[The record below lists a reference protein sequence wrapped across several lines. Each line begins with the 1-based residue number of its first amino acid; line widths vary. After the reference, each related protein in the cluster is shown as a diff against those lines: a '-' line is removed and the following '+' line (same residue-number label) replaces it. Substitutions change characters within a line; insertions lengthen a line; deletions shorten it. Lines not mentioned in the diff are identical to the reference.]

1 MQPSRLVVLA
11 AGVGSRLEPR
21 VGAKPLVR
29 VGGMTLLERSIV
41 AAHEAGFDEVV
52 VVTGHE
58 HERIA
63 REALDVSRRRE
74 LRVTVVHNARYRE
87 GNGLSVLAAK
97 DVVGDEPFALA
108 MADHVFAA
116 ALLRRLRAT
125 SVRPGEVVVAV
136 DRSLGRATGVDPAD
150 AMKVQLVGDRVEAI
164 GKMLPAYD
172 AFDVGAFVCSAA
184 VLGAVEEVAACGDTA
199 FAGAVQVLAGLG
211 TARALAL
218 DDEWWFDVDTPTDY
232 RRGNRYLFRSTGKA
246 LDGAV
251 ATRLNRVVS
260 QRFVTP
266 VLLGVFP
273 SITPNQVTIVAFV
286 VAFAAAAARA
296 AHAPV
301 VAAVLV
307 TAASVL
313 DGSDG
318 EIARL
323 AHRSS
328 RFGSFFDA
336 VLDRAAD
343 GLLFTGAAIY
353 LATSGDL
360 AGPLGSAQVPVVIAV
375 AGLALVGHLLVSYT
389 TAKADGDLGHRY
401 HGVLLAGGRGR
412 DLRLLILTLGA
423 LGAAVHAGSLLA
435 ALAVV
440 AVLCAGIVTVRLR
453 ASWWAGGPGAHYM
466 GVRAVAFDFDG
477 TVADS
482 MGMLARLAAEL
493 LSVELDIPRDEATSR
508 YLATAGDDFRTQLD
522 VISYGH
528 PSLDEI
534 AVGFEAAKEGLMG
547 GCRPFADAGMAI
559 ERLGRAD
566 VAALVCSSTRAE
578 LVREFCRRHGL
589 ARRTDTVDGWRPDHP
604 KAAQL
609 RAWAAAVGVAPN
621 DVLFVGDALR
631 DAAIARAAGVR
642 FVGLS
647 RPGHPDAFEGSGV
660 PVVTSL
666 TDLARLVA
674 RARRSPVTVT
684 IRAGEVGPSASA
696 PEPLAAL
703 ATAPFE
709 VADVVGPHQPVH
721 TVEDTYRGDGAVGD
735 LDVSVDLGPC
745 PKRPSDRG
753 PHDGIVGEH
762 HGRAGGG

>member
-1 MQPSRLVVLA
+1 
-11 AGVGSRLEPR
+11 
-21 VGAKPLVR
+21 
-29 VGGMTLLERSIV
+29 MTLLERSIV
-41 AAHEAGFDEVV
+41 AAHEAGFDDLV

-58 HERIA
+58 PDLVA
-63 REALDVSRRRE
+63 REALDVSRRRG
-74 LRVTVVHNARYRE
+74 LRIAVVHNARYRE

-97 DVVGDEPFALA
+97 DIVGDAPFALV
-108 MADHVFAA
+108 MADHVFAS

-125 SVRPGEVVVAV
+125 SVAPGEVVVAV
-136 DRSLGRATGVDPAD
+136 DRSLGRAAGVNPAE
-150 AMKVQLVGDRVEAI
+150 AMKVRLIGDRVEAI

-172 AFDVGAFVCSAA
+172 AFDVGVFVCSAA
-184 VLGAVEEVAACGDTA
+184 VLDAVEEVAASGDTA
-199 FAGAVQVLAGLG
+199 LAGAVQKLAGLG
-211 TARALAL
+211 KARALPLEA
-218 DDEWWFDVDTPTDY
+218 DEWWFDVDTPTDY
-232 RRGNRYLFRSTGKA
+232 RRGSRYLFRSTGKA

-251 ATRLNRVVS
+251 ATRLNRAVS

-273 SITPNQVTIVAFV
+273 SITPNQVTIA
-286 VAFAAAAARA
+286 AFAVALAAAVALT

-301 VAAVLV
+301 VAAVFV

-323 AHRSS
+323 THRSS

-360 AGPLGSAQVPVVIAV
+360 AGHLGSVQVPVVIAV
-375 AGLALVGHLLVSYT
+375 AGLALVGHLLVSYS
-389 TAKADGDLGHRY
+389 TAKAAVDLGHTY

-423 LGAAVHAGSLLA
+423 LGAAVHASALLA

-440 AVLCAGIVTVRLR
+440 AVLCAWIVSVRLR
-453 ASWWAGGPGAHYM
+453 ASWWADGPGAHYM

-482 MGMLARLAAEL
+482 MGTLTELAAEL
-493 LSVELDIPRDEATSR
+493 LARELGMPRDEATSR
-508 YLATAGDDFRTQLD
+508 YLASAGDDFRTQLD
-522 VISYGH
+522 VIADGR
-528 PSLDEI
+528 PRLDEI
-534 AVGFEAAKEGLMG
+534 AVGFEVAKEGLMG
-547 GCRPFADAGMAI
+547 GIRPFADAGAAI
-559 ERLGRAD
+559 ERLGHVD
-566 VAALVCSSTRAE
+566 VHALVCSSTRAE
-578 LVREFCRRHGL
+578 LVQEFCRRFGL
-589 ARRTDTVDGWRPDHP
+589 AQLAAAVDGWRPDHP
-604 KAAQL
+604 KVAQL
-609 RAWAAAVGVAPN
+609 RAWAAAIGVAPY
-621 DVLFVGDALR
+621 DVLFVGDAAR

-642 FVGLS
+642 FVGLY
-647 RPGHPDAFEGSGV
+647 RPGHPDAFAGSGV

-674 RARRSPVTVT
+674 RARRSPVAGDRP
-684 IRAGEVGPSASA
+684 IPAGEVDPSA
-696 PEPLAAL
+696 PGPLVAL

-709 VADVVGPHQPVH
+709 VAALVGRTSQRTPLR
-721 TVEDTYRGDGAVGD
+721 TRRRRDGAVGD
-735 LDVSVDLGPC
+735 IDGP
-745 PKRPSDRG
+745 
-753 PHDGIVGEH
+753 
-762 HGRAGGG
+762 

>member
-11 AGVGSRLEPR
+11 AGVGSRLQPR

-41 AAHEAGFDEVV
+41 AAHEAGFDDVV
-52 VVTGHE
+52 VITGHE
-58 HERIA
+58 HERVA
-63 REALDVSRRRE
+63 REALDVSRRRG
-74 LRVTVVHNARYRE
+74 LRVAVVHNARYRE

-97 DVVGDEPFALA
+97 DVVGDAPFALV
-108 MADHVFAA
+108 MADHVFAS

-136 DRSLGRATGVDPAD
+136 DRSLGRAAGVDPAD
-150 AMKVQLVGDRVEAI
+150 AMKVRLTGDRVEAI

-184 VLGAVEEVAACGDTA
+184 VLDAVEEVAASGDTA
-199 FAGAVQVLAGLG
+199 FAGAVQVLAGRG
-211 TARALAL
+211 TARALPL
-218 DDEWWFDVDTPTDY
+218 EDDEWWFDVDTPTDY
-232 RRGNRYLFRSTGKA
+232 RRGSRYLFRSTGKA

-251 ATRLNRVVS
+251 ATRLNRAVS

-273 SITPNQVTIVAFV
+273 SITPNQVTIAAFAVAL
-286 VAFAAAAARA
+286 AAAAALA

-360 AGPLGSAQVPVVIAV
+360 AGHLGSVQVPVVIAV

-389 TAKADGDLGHRY
+389 TAKAAVDLGHRY
-401 HGVLLAGGRGR
+401 HGVLVAGGRGR

-423 LGAAVHAGSLLA
+423 LGAAVHASALLA

-440 AVLCAGIVTVRLR
+440 AVLCAGIVSVRLR
-453 ASWWAGGPGAHYM
+453 ASWWAGGPGATTW
-466 GVRAVAFDFDG
+466 GCVPWRSTSTARWPTPWGRSRSSRPSCSRASSACRA
-477 TVADS
+477 TK
-482 MGMLARLAAEL
+482 
-493 LSVELDIPRDEATSR
+493 PRAATSR
-508 YLATAGDDFRTQLD
+508 PRATTSGPSSTLIA
-522 VISYGH
+522 YGR
-528 PSLDEI
+528 PCLDEI
-534 AVGFEAAKEGLMG
+534 AVRFEAAKEGLMG
-547 GCRPFADAGMAI
+547 GIRPFADAGAAI

-566 VAALVCSSTRAE
+566 VPALVCSSTRVE
-578 LVREFCRRHGL
+578 LVQEFCRRFGL
-589 ARRTDTVDGWRPDHP
+589 TQLAAAVDGWRPDHP
-604 KAAQL
+604 KVAQL
-609 RAWAAAVGVAPN
+609 RAWAAAIGVAPN

-647 RPGHPDAFEGSGV
+647 RPGHPDAFVGSGV

-674 RARRSPVTVT
+674 CARRSPVTVT
-684 IRAGEVGPSASA
+684 IPAGEVGPSA
-696 PEPLAAL
+696 PEPLVSPRDRAVRGGRPRWP
-703 ATAPFE
+703 AP
-709 VADVVGPHQPVH
+709 AGARR
-721 TVEDTYRGDGAVGD
+721 RGRV
-735 LDVSVDLGPC
+735 
-745 PKRPSDRG
+745 PS
-753 PHDGIVGEH
+753 
-762 HGRAGGG
+762 

>member
-1 MQPSRLVVLA
+1 MQTSRLVVIA
-11 AGVGSRLEPR
+11 AGVGSRLQPR
-21 VGAKPLVR
+21 VSAKPLVR

-41 AAHEAGFDEVV
+41 AAHEAGFPEVV

-58 HERIA
+58 PERVA
-63 REALDVSRRRE
+63 REALEVSRRRG
-74 LRVTVVHNARYRE
+74 LRVAVVHNARYRE

-97 DVVGDEPFALA
+97 GIVGDAPFALV
-108 MADHVFAA
+108 MADHVFSS
-116 ALLRRLRAT
+116 ALLRRIRVT
-125 SVRPGEVVVAV
+125 SVAPGEVVVAV
-136 DRSLGRATGVDPAD
+136 DRSLGRAAGVDPAD
-150 AMKVQLVGDRVEAI
+150 AMKVRLTGDRVEAI

-172 AFDVGAFVCSAA
+172 AFDVGAFVCSAT
-184 VLGAVEEVAACGDTA
+184 VLDAIEEAAASGDTA
-199 FAGAVQVLAGLG
+199 FAGAVQVLASLG
-211 TARALAL
+211 TARALPLEA
-218 DDEWWFDVDTPTDY
+218 DEWWFDVDTPTDY
-232 RRGNRYLFRSTGKA
+232 RRGGRHLFRSTGKA

-251 ATRLNRVVS
+251 ATRLNRAVS

-273 SITPNQVTIVAFV
+273 SITPNQVTIAAFV
-286 VAFAAAAARA
+286 VAFAAAAALV

-301 VAAVLV
+301 LAAALVA
-307 TAASVL
+307 AASVL

-323 AHRSS
+323 THRSS

-360 AGPLGSAQVPVVIAV
+360 AGFGSLQVPVVIAV

-389 TAKADGDLGHRY
+389 TAKAAVDLGHRY
-401 HGVLLAGGRGR
+401 HGALLLAGGRGR

-423 LGAAVHAGSLLA
+423 LGSALNAGALLA

-440 AVLCAGIVTVRLR
+440 AVLCAGIVSVRLR

-482 MGMLARLAAEL
+482 MGTLAILAADL
-493 LSVELDIPRDEATSR
+493 LSRELGMPRDEATSR
-508 YLATAGDDFRTQLD
+508 YLVTAGDDFRTQLD
-522 VISYGH
+522 VIAYGR
-528 PSLDEI
+528 PCLDEI

-547 GCRPFADAGMAI
+547 GFRPFADAGVAI
-559 ERLGRAD
+559 ERLGHAG
-566 VAALVCSSTRAE
+566 VPALVCSSTRAE
-578 LVREFCRRHGL
+578 LVQEFCRRFRL
-589 ARRTDTVDGWRPDHP
+589 AQLAAAVDGWRPDHP
-604 KAAQL
+604 KVAQL
-609 RAWAAAVGVAPN
+609 QAWAAAIGVAPN
-621 DVLFVGDALR
+621 DVLFVGDAVR
-631 DAAIARAAGVR
+631 DPAIARAAGVR

-647 RPGHPDAFEGSGV
+647 RPGHPDAFAGSGV

-674 RARRSPVTVT
+674 CARRSPL
-684 IRAGEVGPSASA
+684 AGDRGIPAREGGPSAPA
-696 PEPLAAL
+696 PLVAL

-709 VADVVGPHQPVH
+709 VGDLVGPHQPAH
-721 TVEDTYRGDGAVGD
+721 AVEDA
-735 LDVSVDLGPC
+735 
-745 PKRPSDRG
+745 
-753 PHDGIVGEH
+753 
-762 HGRAGGG
+762 

>member
-1 MQPSRLVVLA
+1 MQTSRLVVLA
-11 AGVGSRLEPR
+11 AGVGSRLQPK
-21 VGAKPLVR
+21 VSAKALVR

-41 AAHEAGFDEVV
+41 AAHEAGFDDVV
-52 VVTGHE
+52 VVTGHQP
-58 HERIA
+58 ERVA
-63 REALDVSRRRE
+63 REALDVSRRRG
-74 LRVTVVHNARYRE
+74 LRVAVVHNARYRE

-97 DVVGDEPFALA
+97 DIVGDAAFALV
-108 MADHVFAA
+108 MADHVFAS

-125 SVRPGEVVVAV
+125 SVLPGEVVVAV
-136 DRSLGRATGVDPAD
+136 DRWLGRAAGVDPAD
-150 AMKVQLVGDRVEAI
+150 AMKVRLSGDRVEAI

-184 VLGAVEEVAACGDTA
+184 VLDAVEEVAASGDTA
-199 FAGAVQVLAGLG
+199 FAAAVQLLAGRG
-211 TARALAL
+211 TAHALPLEA
-218 DDEWWFDVDTPTDY
+218 DEWWFDVDTPTDY
-232 RRGNRYLFRSTGKA
+232 RRGSRYLFRSTGKA

-251 ATRLNRVVS
+251 ATRLNRALS

-266 VLLGVFP
+266 LLLAVFP
-273 SITPNQVTIVAFV
+273 SITPNQVTIAAFAVALV
-286 VAFAAAAARA
+286 AAAALA

-301 VAAVLV
+301 LAAVLV

-323 AHRSS
+323 THRSS

-353 LATSGDL
+353 LATSGEL
-360 AGPLGSAQVPVVIAV
+360 AGNLGSLQVPVVIAV

-389 TAKADGDLGHRY
+389 TAKAVVDLGHTY

-423 LGAAVHAGSLLA
+423 LGAVVHASSLLA

-440 AVLCAGIVTVRLR
+440 AVLCAGIVSVRLR

-482 MGMLARLAAEL
+482 MGTLAKLAAEL
-493 LSVELDIPRDEATSR
+493 LSRELGMPRDEATRR
-508 YLATAGDDFRTQLD
+508 YLATAGDDFRTQLN
-522 VISYGH
+522 VIAYGR
-528 PSLDEI
+528 PGLDKI
-534 AVGFEAAKEGLMG
+534 AVDFEAAKEGLMAG
-547 GCRPFADAGMAI
+547 VRPFADAEAAI
-559 ERLGRAD
+559 ERLGHAE
-566 VAALVCSSTRAE
+566 VPALVCSSTRAE
-578 LVREFCRRHGL
+578 LVQEFCRRFGL
-589 ARRTDTVDGWRPDHP
+589 AELAAAVDGWRADHP
-604 KAAQL
+604 KVAQL
-609 RAWAAAVGVAPN
+609 RAWAAAIGVAPN
-621 DVLFVGDALR
+621 DVLCVGDTVR

-642 FVGLS
+642 FVGLC
-647 RPGHPDAFEGSGV
+647 RPGHPDAFTGSGV

-674 RARRSPVTVT
+674 RARRSPL
-684 IRAGEVGPSASA
+684 AGDRPIPVDEVGPSA
-696 PEPLAAL
+696 PEPVVAL

-709 VADVVGPHQPVH
+709 VADPVGPSQPAH
-721 TVEDTYRGDGAVGD
+721 AVEDA
-735 LDVSVDLGPC
+735 
-745 PKRPSDRG
+745 
-753 PHDGIVGEH
+753 
-762 HGRAGGG
+762 

>member
-1 MQPSRLVVLA
+1 M
-11 AGVGSRLEPR
+11 
-21 VGAKPLVR
+21 
-29 VGGMTLLERSIV
+29 
-41 AAHEAGFDEVV
+41 
-52 VVTGHE
+52 
-58 HERIA
+58 
-63 REALDVSRRRE
+63 
-74 LRVTVVHNARYRE
+74 
-87 GNGLSVLAAK
+87 
-97 DVVGDEPFALA
+97 
-108 MADHVFAA
+108 
-116 ALLRRLRAT
+116 
-125 SVRPGEVVVAV
+125 
-136 DRSLGRATGVDPAD
+136 
-150 AMKVQLVGDRVEAI
+150 
-164 GKMLPAYD
+164 
-172 AFDVGAFVCSAA
+172 
-184 VLGAVEEVAACGDTA
+184 
-199 FAGAVQVLAGLG
+199 
-211 TARALAL
+211 
-218 DDEWWFDVDTPTDY
+218 
-232 RRGNRYLFRSTGKA
+232 
-246 LDGAV
+246 
-251 ATRLNRVVS
+251 ATRLNRAVS

-273 SITPNQVTIVAFV
+273 SITPNQVTIAAFA
-286 VAFAAAAARA
+286 VAFAAAAALA

-353 LATSGDL
+353 LATTGDL
-360 AGPLGSAQVPVVIAV
+360 AGLLGSVQVPVVIAV
-375 AGLALVGHLLVSYT
+375 AGLSLVGHLLVSYT
-389 TAKADGDLGHRY
+389 SVKAAVDLGHTY

-423 LGAAVHAGSLLA
+423 LGAAVHASWLLA

-440 AVLCAGIVTVRLR
+440 TVLCSGIVSVRLG

-482 MGMLARLAAEL
+482 MGTLAKLAAEL
-493 LSVELDIPRDEATSR
+493 LSRELGMPPGEATRR
-508 YLATAGDDFRTQLD
+508 YLGTAGDDFRTQLD
-522 VISYGH
+522 VIAYGH
-528 PSLDEI
+528 PCLDEI
-534 AVGFEAAKEGLMG
+534 AVSFEAAKEGLMG
-547 GCRPFADAGMAI
+547 DVRPFADAGAAM
-559 ERLGRAD
+559 ERLGRAE
-566 VAALVCSSTRAE
+566 VATLVCSSTRAE
-578 LVREFCRRHGL
+578 LVHEFFRRHGL
-589 ARRTDTVDGWRPDHP
+589 VQRAAAVDGWRPDHP

-609 RAWAAAVGVAPN
+609 RAWAAAIGVAPN
-621 DVLFVGDALR
+621 DVLFVGDAVR

-647 RPGHPDAFEGSGV
+647 RPGHPDAFAGSGV

-684 IRAGEVGPSASA
+684 IPAGKVGPSA

-709 VADVVGPHQPVH
+709 VADLVRPHQPAH
-721 TVEDTYRGDGAVGD
+721 AVEDAYRRDGAVGD
-735 LDVSVDLGPC
+735 LDVPVDLGSR
-745 PKRPSDRG
+745 PKRPGDRG
-753 PHDGIVGEH
+753 PHHGIVGEH
-762 HGRAGGG
+762 HGRAGGD

>member
-1 MQPSRLVVLA
+1 MQTSRLVVLA
-11 AGVGSRLEPR
+11 AGVGSRLQPK
-21 VGAKPLVR
+21 VSTKALVR

-41 AAHEAGFDEVV
+41 AAHEAGFDDVV

-58 HERIA
+58 PERVA
-63 REALDVSRRRE
+63 REALDVSRRRG
-74 LRVTVVHNARYRE
+74 LRVAVVHNARYRE

-97 DVVGDEPFALA
+97 DIVGDAPFALV
-108 MADHVFAA
+108 MADHVFAS

-125 SVRPGEVVVAV
+125 SVTPGGVVVVV
-136 DRSLGRATGVDPAD
+136 DRSLGRAAGVDPAD
-150 AMKVQLVGDRVEAI
+150 AMKVRLGGDRVEAI
-164 GKMLPAYD
+164 GKKLPAYD

-184 VLGAVEEVAACGDTA
+184 VLDAVEQVAASGDTA
-199 FAGAVQVLAGLG
+199 FAAAVQVLAGRG
-211 TARALAL
+211 TARALPLEA
-218 DDEWWFDVDTPTDY
+218 DEWWFDVDTPTDY
-232 RRGNRYLFRSTGKA
+232 RRGSRYLFRSTGKA

-251 ATRLNRVVS
+251 ATRLNRAVS

-266 VLLGVFP
+266 LLLGVFP
-273 SITPNQVTIVAFV
+273 SLSPNQVTIAAFAVAL
-286 VAFAAAAARA
+286 AAAAALA

-301 VAAVLV
+301 LAAVLV
-307 TAASVL
+307 MAASVL

-336 VLDRAAD
+336 ALDRAAD

-360 AGPLGSAQVPVVIAV
+360 AGHLGSVQVPVVIAV

-389 TAKADGDLGHRY
+389 TAKAAVDLGHTY

-423 LGAAVHAGSLLA
+423 LGAAVHASSLLA
-435 ALAVV
+435 ALALV
-440 AVLCAGIVTVRLR
+440 AVLCAGIVSMRLR

-466 GVRAVAFDFDG
+466 GLRAVAFDFDG

-482 MGMLARLAAEL
+482 MGTLAKLAAEL
-493 LSVELDIPRDEATSR
+493 LSRELGMPRDEATSR

-522 VISYGH
+522 VIASGR
-528 PSLDEI
+528 PCLDEI
-534 AVGFEAAKEGLMG
+534 AVGFEAAKEGLMAG
-547 GCRPFADAGMAI
+547 VRPFADAGAAI
-559 ERLGRAD
+559 ERLGHAD
-566 VAALVCSSTRAE
+566 VPALICSSTRAE
-578 LVREFCRRHGL
+578 LVQEFCRRFGL
-589 ARRTDTVDGWRPDHP
+589 AQLAAAVDGWRPDHP
-604 KAAQL
+604 KVAQL
-609 RAWAAAVGVAPN
+609 RAWAAAIGVAPN
-621 DVLFVGDALR
+621 DVLFVGDAVR
-631 DAAIARAAGVR
+631 DPAIARAAGVR

-647 RPGHPDAFEGSGV
+647 RPGHPDAFAGSGV

-674 RARRSPVTVT
+674 CARRSPLAGDRP
-684 IRAGEVGPSASA
+684 IPAGEVGPSAPQA
-696 PEPLAAL
+696 LVTL

-709 VADVVGPHQPVH
+709 VADLVGPHQPAH
-721 TVEDTYRGDGAVGD
+721 AVEDA
-735 LDVSVDLGPC
+735 
-745 PKRPSDRG
+745 
-753 PHDGIVGEH
+753 
-762 HGRAGGG
+762 

>member
-11 AGVGSRLEPR
+11 AGVGSRLEPK

-41 AAHEAGFDEVV
+41 AAHEAGFDDVV

-58 HERIA
+58 HERVA
-63 REALDVSRRRE
+63 REALDVSRRRG
-74 LRVTVVHNARYRE
+74 LRVVVVHNARYLE

-97 DVVGDEPFALA
+97 DVVGDAPFALV
-108 MADHVFAA
+108 MADHVFAS

-125 SVRPGEVVVAV
+125 SVREGEVVVAV
-136 DRSLGRATGVDPAD
+136 DRSLGRAAGVEPAD
-150 AMKVQLVGDRVEAI
+150 AMKVRLAGERVEAI
-164 GKMLPAYD
+164 DKMLPAYD

-184 VLGAVEEVAACGDTA
+184 VFDAVEEVAACGDTA
-199 FAGAVQVLAGLG
+199 FAGAVRALAGLG
-211 TARALAL
+211 TARALPL
-218 DDEWWFDVDTPTDY
+218 ENDEWWFDVDTPTDH
-232 RRGNRYLFRSTGKA
+232 RRGSRYLFRRTGKA

-251 ATRLNRVVS
+251 ATRLNRTLS
-260 QRFVTP
+260 QRAVTP
-266 VLLGVFP
+266 ALLGIFP
-273 SITPNQVTIVAFV
+273 TITPNHVTIAAFV
-286 VAFAAAAARA
+286 VAFAAAAALA
-296 AHAPV
+296 AHFPV
-301 VAAVLV
+301 LAAVLI

-360 AGPLGSAQVPVVIAV
+360 AGQLGSAQVPVVIAV

-389 TAKADGDLGHRY
+389 TTKAAFDLGHRY
-401 HGVLLAGGRGR
+401 HGALLSGGRGR

-423 LGAAVHAGSLLA
+423 LGAAVHASALLA

-440 AVLCAGIVTVRLR
+440 AVLCAGIVSVRLR
-453 ASWWAGGPGAHYM
+453 ASWWAGGPGARYM

-482 MGMLARLAAEL
+482 MGTLTKLAAEL
-493 LSVELDIPRDEATSR
+493 LSLELGIPRDEATSR

-522 VISYGH
+522 VIAYGH
-528 PSLDEI
+528 PRLDEI

-547 GCRPFADAGMAI
+547 GCRPFADAGAAI

-566 VAALVCSSTRAE
+566 VPALICSSTRAE
-578 LVREFCRRHGL
+578 LVQEFCRRCGL
-589 ARRTDTVDGWRPDHP
+589 TERAAAVDGWRPDHP
-604 KAAQL
+604 KVAQL
-609 RAWAAAVGVAPN
+609 RAWAAAIGVAPN
-621 DVLFVGDALR
+621 DVLFVGDAMR

-647 RPGHPDAFEGSGV
+647 RPGHPDAFAGSGV

-666 TDLARLVA
+666 ADLARLVA
-674 RARRSPVTVT
+674 CARRSPVTVT
-684 IRAGEVGPSASA
+684 IPVGAVGPPAS
-696 PEPLAAL
+696 EPLAAL
-703 ATAPFE
+703 ATALFE
-709 VADVVGPHQPVH
+709 VADLVGPHQPAHAV
-721 TVEDTYRGDGAVGD
+721 DDAYRRDGAVRD
-735 LDVSVDLGPC
+735 LDVPVDLGSG
-745 PKRPSDRG
+745 PKRPGDRG
-753 PHDGIVGEH
+753 PDHGIVGIH
-762 HGRAGGG
+762 HGRAGG

>member
-1 MQPSRLVVLA
+1 MQTSRLVVIA
-11 AGVGSRLEPR
+11 AGVGSRLQPKAS
-21 VGAKPLVR
+21 AKPLVR

-41 AAHEAGFDEVV
+41 AAYGAGFDDVV
-52 VVTGHE
+52 VVIGHE
-58 HERIA
+58 PERVA
-63 REALDVSRRRE
+63 REALDVSRGRG
-74 LRVTVVHNARYRE
+74 LRVTVVHNARYRD

-97 DVVGDEPFALA
+97 DIVGDAPFALV
-108 MADHVFAA
+108 MADHVFAP

-125 SVRPGEVVVAV
+125 SVAPGEVVVAV
-136 DRSLGRATGVDPAD
+136 DRSLGRAAGVDPAE
-150 AMKVQLVGDRVEAI
+150 AMKVRLSGDRVEAI

-184 VLGAVEEVAACGDTA
+184 VLDAVEEVAASGDTA
-199 FAGAVQVLAGLG
+199 LAGAVQKLAGLAK
-211 TARALAL
+211 ARALPLEA
-218 DDEWWFDVDTPTDY
+218 DEWWFDVDTPTDY
-232 RRGNRYLFRSTGKA
+232 RRGSRYLFRRTGKA

-251 ATRLNRVVS
+251 ATRLTRAVS

-273 SITPNQVTIVAFV
+273 SITPNQVTIAAFAVAL
-286 VAFAAAAARA
+286 AAAAALT

-301 VAAVLV
+301 VAAVFV

-323 AHRSS
+323 THRSS

-360 AGPLGSAQVPVVIAV
+360 AGHLGSVQVPVVIAV
-375 AGLALVGHLLVSYT
+375 AGLALVGHLLVSYS
-389 TAKADGDLGHRY
+389 TAKAAVDLGHTY

-423 LGAAVHAGSLLA
+423 LGAAVHASALLA

-440 AVLCAGIVTVRLR
+440 AVLCAWIVSVRLR
-453 ASWWAGGPGAHYM
+453 ASWWADGPGAYYM

-482 MGMLARLAAEL
+482 MGTLTELAAEL
-493 LSVELDIPRDEATSR
+493 LARELGMPRDEATSR
-508 YLATAGDDFRTQLD
+508 YLASAGDDFRTQLD
-522 VISYGH
+522 VIADGR
-528 PSLDEI
+528 PRLDEI
-534 AVGFEAAKEGLMG
+534 AVGFEVAKEGLMG
-547 GCRPFADAGMAI
+547 GIRPFADAGAAI
-559 ERLGRAD
+559 ERLGD
-566 VAALVCSSTRAE
+566 VDVPALVCSSTRAE
-578 LVREFCRRHGL
+578 LVQEFCRRFGL
-589 ARRTDTVDGWRPDHP
+589 AQLAAAVDGWRPDHP
-604 KAAQL
+604 KVAQL
-609 RAWAAAVGVAPN
+609 RAWAAAIGVAPY
-621 DVLFVGDALR
+621 DVLFVGDAAR

-642 FVGLS
+642 FVGLY
-647 RPGHPDAFEGSGV
+647 RPGHPDAFAGSGV

-674 RARRSPVTVT
+674 RARRSPV
-684 IRAGEVGPSASA
+684 AG
-696 PEPLAAL
+696 
-703 ATAPFE
+703 
-709 VADVVGPHQPVH
+709 
-721 TVEDTYRGDGAVGD
+721 R
-735 LDVSVDLGPC
+735 
-745 PKRPSDRG
+745 R
-753 PHDGIVGEH
+753 
-762 HGRAGGG
+762 